1 MARRLSR
8 LPVAWSD
15 DVVTDAQPPSC
26 QDKPHQIKPNRTEP
40 NRTKGALHDIG
51 GLLLLSSSFGNRPRS
66 KRPISKRLSNKG
78 PISGGE
84 PRKGLPNQGLPNQGH
99 CCNAHVL
106 NGRPPPP
113 DRVTSYWW
121 GLTKYFSP
129 VACFAYCLMI
139 SGCNMSSSEM
149 AWV

>member
-1 MARRLSR
+1 MEGS
-8 LPVAWSD
+8 PEKDCPIKDS
-15 DVVTDAQPPSC
+15 
-26 QDKPHQIKPNRTEP
+26 QIKDT
-40 NRTKGALHDIG
+40 A
-51 GLLLLSSSFGNRPRS
+51 
-66 KRPISKRLSNKG
+66 
-78 PISGGE
+78 
-84 PRKGLPNQGLPNQGH
+84 
-99 CCNAHVL
+99 CNAHVL

-113 DRVTSYWW
+113 DRVTPYWW